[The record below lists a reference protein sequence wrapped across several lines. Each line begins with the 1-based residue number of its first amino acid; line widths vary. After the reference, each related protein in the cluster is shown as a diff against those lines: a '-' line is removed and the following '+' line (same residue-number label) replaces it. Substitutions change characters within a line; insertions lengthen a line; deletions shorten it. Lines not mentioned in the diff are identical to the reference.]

1 MPNAILTR
9 HQYYVINCI
18 PWVVQWH
25 INHCC
30 SGLKEYVLMVR
41 SLIGNDGER
50 QHAPQ
55 ISQLGLLPYYRIQL
69 FWFVVICFDDWDVG
83 QQYNVMLM
91 RLLMDNNKK
100 EITHLPAGRGKEIT
114 SWTPRR
120 QAAACVSACSWM
132 KCGTRIQEDQSLHGL
147 PNDVWMFIREC
158 DSWIEW
164 LMDKLTCTAAHSV
177 GCYWRGYV
185 DSGVWPLT

>member
-1 MPNAILTR
+1 M
-9 HQYYVINCI
+9 
-18 PWVVQWH
+18 
-25 INHCC
+25 
-30 SGLKEYVLMVR
+30 R
-41 SLIGNDGER
+41 SLIGDDSER

-83 QQYNVMLM
+83 QQYNVMLT
-91 RLLMDNNKK
+91 RSLMDNNKK

-147 PNDVWMFIREC
+147 PNAVWMFIREC

-164 LMDKLTCTAAHSV
+164 LMEDKLTV
-177 GCYWRGYV
+177 
-185 DSGVWPLT
+185 VWPLASNSNISKLGWEARNYPWRGTKY